1 MATRIFSLSPILPK
15 FCGTLLELAGQVSS
29 EWNVTSPALGDF
41 SYSDGFIQTVDFH
54 NTCKIITFYPALLL
68 ITPASNL
75 ETLICVQYFPV
86 VSLDTNREIMFP
98 CFTVIYSPLICRF
111 TLQMGSRHPLYG
123 YFLVWTPIWHL
134 SSMWFGV
141 ASRTDTRKIPVQKRL
156 DCMLK

>member
-1 MATRIFSLSPILPK
+1 M
-15 FCGTLLELAGQVSS
+15 
-29 EWNVTSPALGDF
+29 TSPALGDF

-98 CFTVIYSPLICRF
+98 CFAVIYSPLICRF

-123 YFLVWTPIWHL
+123 YFLVWTPI
-134 SSMWFGV
+134 
-141 ASRTDTRKIPVQKRL
+141 
-156 DCMLK
+156 